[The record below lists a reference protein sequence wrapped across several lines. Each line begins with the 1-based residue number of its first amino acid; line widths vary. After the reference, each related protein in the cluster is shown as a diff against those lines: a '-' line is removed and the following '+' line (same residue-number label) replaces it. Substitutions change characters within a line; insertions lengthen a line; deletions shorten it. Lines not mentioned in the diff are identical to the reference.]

1 MENEKKKA
9 KIIDLRQLL
18 ETGAHFGHQTNRWDP
33 RMRPYIFTARND
45 IHVIDLQ
52 KTIKLIRKAYR
63 FCEALSAKNGTVLFV
78 GTKKQAQDPIE
89 QAALSCGMPYINKRW
104 LGGVLTNNETLQ
116 GSISSLVKLEQM
128 QGDGILDTLPN
139 KEKSQKTRK
148 LEKLQSYLS
157 GIKNMRGLPDAIVIV
172 DIVAEDLAV
181 KEAVKL
187 GIPVI
192 GIVDT
197 NSNPNPVTYPIPA
210 NDDAV
215 KSIKLILNTL
225 ANGIR
230 EGQIQNYTS
239 TETTATPTAEV
250 VNQ

>member
-1 MENEKKKA
+1 
-9 KIIDLRQLL
+9 
-18 ETGAHFGHQTNRWDP
+18 
-33 RMRPYIFTARND
+33 
-45 IHVIDLQ
+45 
-52 KTIKLIRKAYR
+52 
-63 FCEALSAKNGTVLFV
+63 
-78 GTKKQAQDPIE
+78 
-89 QAALSCGMPYINKRW
+89 
-104 LGGVLTNNETLQ
+104 
-116 GSISSLVKLEQM
+116 
-128 QGDGILDTLPN
+128 
-139 KEKSQKTRK
+139 
-148 LEKLQSYLS
+148 
-157 GIKNMRGLPDAIVIV
+157 MRGLPDAIVIV